1 MSAHPAVEHNT
12 SRSCHT
18 ATISSLE
25 RASKELAHRKY
36 LEEID
41 LNYNCSDRLQ
51 CDRVNIWTFLPL
63 HWEIPATMSWLFGQ
77 KWRQQS
83 SGQIFVNQPKNYT
96 AVPVLMLDDCGLSVA
111 RLYF

>member
-1 MSAHPAVEHNT
+1 MRILLWSTIPPAA
-12 SRSCHT
+12 
-18 ATISSLE
+18 ATPPLFLPWKG
-25 RASKELAHRKY
+25 RRKRLHRRKY
-36 LEEID
+36 LGEID
-41 LNYNCSDRLQ
+41 SNYNCSDHMQ

-96 AVPVLMLDDCGLSVA
+96 AVPVLMLDDWDLSDA